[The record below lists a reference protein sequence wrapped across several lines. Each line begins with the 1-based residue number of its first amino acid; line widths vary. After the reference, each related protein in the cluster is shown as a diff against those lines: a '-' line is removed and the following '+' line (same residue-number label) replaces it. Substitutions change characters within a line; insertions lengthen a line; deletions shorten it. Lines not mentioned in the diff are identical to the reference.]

1 MSGKA
6 RKVILKIWIVSFL
19 SAVPWFQF
27 TRVNYLIFN
36 NEQLEESAWCSVLF
50 NEENVGSVYLMLFST
65 LIYFVLPL
73 MLVTVLYIR

>member
-19 SAVPWFQF
+19 SAAPWFPF

>member
-19 SAVPWFQF
+19 SVAPWFQF